1 ERRRV
6 NSNSTAGTGSFEFS
20 FDSKKNAR
28 WADAVP
34 PYAIHTG
41 GQIRIHGY
49 LASPMVGGPY
59 PAIVIGHGHHG
70 HGSREEAM
78 LLASF
83 GYVAL
88 SIDGPGQ
95 GLSTGPPD
103 TEQGWISVEK
113 IMNVAAPYVGY
124 QDHYAYAGMRA
135 LTLFE
140 KLSGLF
146 LNPFRI
152 DGTRLGV
159 IGASMG

>member
-1 ERRRV
+1 
-6 NSNSTAGTGSFEFS
+6 
-20 FDSKKNAR
+20 
-28 WADAVP
+28 
-34 PYAIHTG
+34 
-41 GQIRIHGY
+41 
-49 LASPMVGGPY
+49 
-59 PAIVIGHGHHG
+59 
-70 HGSREEAM
+70 M
-78 LLASF
+78 LLAAF

-113 IMNVAAPYVGY
+113 IMNLPAPYVSY
-124 QDHYAYAGMRA
+124 QYHYAYAGMRA

-152 DGTRLGV
+152 DRTRLGL
-159 IGASMG
+159 IGASMGG